1 MKKSNSIVRTITIN
15 GNPKNPNKMH
25 YKIDFM
31 TLSKAF
37 DKENPDYKLYT
48 KRSKFTRT
56 NGMI

>member
-1 MKKSNSIVRTITIN
+1 
-15 GNPKNPNKMH
+15 MH